1 MNNTLKLSFQIRNTY
16 CVNAVIY
23 MLKGIPLI
31 KKLLPSS
38 LYRSRGLKRF
48 ANIISVIWEI
58 ASIFIWKL
66 LYFLIMICG
75 AAALYEAQAQ
85 DGLFLHILLILSVIG
100 CMTNTSLFSPSKD
113 KYYAIML
120 LKMDAKEYTLINY
133 LYSMLKALTGFI
145 IAMLLFGLQR
155 DVPLW
160 LCITVPFGIVG
171 MKMFAV
177 AVSLIRYEKSGYGY
191 NDNQMSKRVWAAIG
205 ILLLAAYALPAAG
218 VVLPMD
224 IAAAV
229 FIAAIPLG
237 AAGLV
242 KILKFNDYYAL
253 NKELL
258 SRLTVQIDT
267 AALIKQANEKN
278 ISADKTIT
286 SGRAGFEYLNELFI
300 KRHKRILWDSTKKVS
315 YICVFVIAAILF
327 VTYMKP
333 EIKPAVNEVIMTW
346 LPYFTFIMYMI
357 NRGSGFTQ
365 ALFMNCDHSL
375 LTYPFYKK
383 PESILKLFT
392 IRFREIMKI
401 NAVPAVIIGCGLAF
415 ILFATGGTD
424 NPLNYIILVVSI
436 ICLSLFFSI
445 HYLTIYYL
453 LQPYNAGTEM
463 KSGAYNLVRMAT
475 YFACF
480 FIMQLR
486 VPIFIFGLLT
496 IIFCVLYSVAACAL
510 VYRLAPK
517 TFRLRM

>member
-1 MNNTLKLSFQIRNTY
+1 
-16 CVNAVIY
+16 

-38 LYRSRGLKRF
+38 LYGSKGLKTF
-48 ANIISVIWEI
+48 ANVLSVIWEI

-66 LYFLIMICG
+66 LYFLVMVYG
-75 AAALYEAQAQ
+75 ATALYETQAQ
-85 DGLFLHILLILSVIG
+85 DRLFLHILLFLSVIG
-100 CMTNTSLFSPSKD
+100 CMTNTGLFSPSKD
-113 KYYAIML
+113 KYYAMIL

-133 LYSMLKALTGFI
+133 FYSMIKALAGFI
-145 IAMLLFGLQR
+145 ISMLIFGLPAGI
-155 DVPLW
+155 PLW
-160 LCITVPFGIVG
+160 LCIAAPFGIIG

-177 AVSLIRYEKSGYGY
+177 AVSLIRYEKSGCGY
-191 NDNQMSKRVWAAIG
+191 NDNRMSKRVWG
-205 ILLLAAYALPAAG
+205 FVGLLLIVSYGLPAAG
-218 VVLPMD
+218 IVLPEN
-224 IAAAV
+224 IAAAA

-237 AAGLV
+237 AAGFV
-242 KILKFNDYYAL
+242 KILKFNDYYYV

-258 SRLTVQIDT
+258 AQLTVQIDT
-267 AALIKQANEKN
+267 AALIKQVNEKN
-278 ISADKTIT
+278 ISADKNIT
-286 SGRAGFEYLNELFI
+286 SGRTGFEYLNELFI
-300 KRHKRILWDSTKKVS
+300 KRHKKILWDSTKKVS

-327 VTYMKP
+327 VIYMKP
-333 EIKPAVNEVIMTW
+333 DLKPALNEVIMTW
-346 LPYFTFIMYMI
+346 LPYFVFIMYMI

-383 PESILKLFT
+383 PDSILKLFK

-401 NAVPAVIIGCGLAF
+401 NAVPAVIIGCGLAL
-415 ILFATGGTD
+415 ILFATGGTE
-424 NPLNYIILVVSI
+424 NPLNYIILIVSV

-453 LQPYNAGTEM
+453 LQPYNAGTQM

-486 VPIFIFGLLT
+486 VPIFVFGLLT
-496 IIFCVLYSVAACAL
+496 IAFCVLYSIAACLL